1 MMIYVYGIYESDD
14 HIMVGSGHA
23 ADEGE
28 EETNY
33 QAQDKG
39 EYILENGL
47 FHLINGIIYFIFIF
61 LAYSWVK
68 RNEKYEKST

>member
-1 MMIYVYGIYESDD
+1 
-14 HIMVGSGHA
+14 MVGSGHA

-33 QAQDKG
+33 QAIDKG

-47 FHLINGIIYFIFIF
+47 VHILNGILYFSFIFI
-61 LAYSWVK
+61 ARDWVK